1 MNKKEIGIYIHIPFC
16 KQKCY
21 YCDFVSFANCTN
33 IKEYINQLKKEIKET
48 NLSQYNISTIY
59 IGGGTPSCI
68 DSTYI
73 VEILEIL
80 NKEVAKE
87 ITIEINPGTVTK
99 EKLQDYYN
107 SGINRLSIGLQ
118 STNDELLKKIG
129 RIHNFDTFMQTYKM
143 ARNIGFKNI
152 NIDLMIGLPT
162 QTITDVQD
170 SLKKVIDLSPEH
182 ISVYSLII
190 EEGTKLEN
198 MISKGILTIPT
209 EETERNMYWKVKET
223 LEQSGYNHYEISNF
237 AKINYQSKHNLDCWH
252 QMEYI
257 GFGLAAHSYINNIR
271 YSNTDNFKKYL
282 ENIEQNRIIQE
293 VQNLE
298 SKRKEYMLLG
308 LRTLEG
314 INIQKFKNKF
324 IDNPIYL
331 YSKELN
337 KLVKDKLIEVDDNY
351 IKLTNRGIDLAN
363 LVWEEF
369 V

>member
-1 MNKKEIGIYIHIPFC
+1 MNKKEIGIYVHIPFC

-21 YCDFVSFANCTN
+21 YCDFVSFANCKN
-33 IKEYINQLKKEIKET
+33 IKEYIEQVKKEIANT

-59 IGGGTPSCI
+59 IGGGTPSFI

-73 VEILEIL
+73 IEILKMF
-80 NKEVAKE
+80 NKEKAEE
-87 ITIEINPGTVTK
+87 ITIEINPGTIT
-99 EKLQDYYN
+99 EKKLKDYYEA
-107 SGINRLSIGLQ
+107 GINRISIGLQ
-118 STNDELLKKIG
+118 SANDELLKKIG
-129 RIHNFDTFMQTYKM
+129 RIHDSDTFVKTYKM

-162 QTITDVQD
+162 QTIQDVKD
-170 SLKKVIDLSPEH
+170 SLKKVISFNPEH

-198 MISKGILTIPT
+198 MIIKGILSTPK
-209 EETERNMYWKVKET
+209 EETERKMYWLVKET
-223 LEQSGYNHYEISNF
+223 LEKAGYNHYEISNF
-237 AKINYQSKHNLDCWH
+237 AKSNYQSKHNSDCWE
-252 QMEYI
+252 QKEYI
-257 GFGLAAHSYINNIR
+257 GFGVAAHSYINKTR
-271 YSNTDNFKKYL
+271 YSNTETLQKYL
-282 ENIEQNRIIQE
+282 ENVEQNRITHE

-298 SKRKEYMLLG
+298 DQRNEYMLLN
-308 LRTLEG
+308 LRKIEG

-351 IKLTNRGIDLAN
+351 IKLTNKGIDLAN